1 MQADR
6 GDNYALPYVRSTVYS
21 SSYRKDAKTSPAS
34 RHAPGGHKLPSSSPP
49 NTAASAPRR
58 AITSASCFGWGGSA
72 GTGCYAPAPAALGW
86 MLTLPTFSFY
96 AAWTLL
102 LGLFACAYVQGA
114 EFASTKETAT
124 VFGCVIGLAAF
135 FSWLAVE
142 DDDEDDE
149 DDEDENSVGDGAT
162 AKQKA
167 S

>member
-1 MQADR
+1 MLQ
-6 GDNYALPYVRSTVYS
+6 STVLRS
-21 SSYRKDAKTSPAS
+21 SPRAALNGSIFASPS
-34 RHAPGGHKLPSSSPP
+34 RHH
-49 NTAASAPRR
+49 APRAHAR
-58 AITSASCFGWGGSA
+58 RWASGS
-72 GTGCYAPAPAALGW
+72 

-142 DDDEDDE
+142 DDDCEEDE
-149 DDEDENSVGDGAT
+149 EDEDESGTDNGVA

>member
-1 MQADR
+1 VWRPLDL
-6 GDNYALPYVRSTVYS
+6 ALRDVGIVKENSHQH
-21 SSYRKDAKTSPAS
+21 AS
-34 RHAPGGHKLPSSSPP
+34 RTPTQLLGFS
-49 NTAASAPRR
+49 
-58 AITSASCFGWGGSA
+58 GS
-72 GTGCYAPAPAALGW
+72 

-149 DDEDENSVGDGAT
+149 DDEDVGDERSVGDGAT

>member
-1 MQADR
+1 
-6 GDNYALPYVRSTVYS
+6 
-21 SSYRKDAKTSPAS
+21 
-34 RHAPGGHKLPSSSPP
+34 
-49 NTAASAPRR
+49 
-58 AITSASCFGWGGSA
+58 
-72 GTGCYAPAPAALGW
+72 

-102 LGLFACAYVQGA
+102 VGLFACAYVQGS

-142 DDDEDDE
+142 DDDYEEDE
-149 DDEDENSVGDGAT
+149 EDEDESGTDNGVA

-167 S
+167 G

>member
-1 MQADR
+1 M
-6 GDNYALPYVRSTVYS
+6 STVYWF
-21 SSYRKDAKTSPAS
+21 YRAVV
-34 RHAPGGHKLPSSSPP
+34 RCLSPP
-49 NTAASAPRR
+49 RATPTARTHEPGAS
-58 AITSASCFGWGGSA
+58 GS
-72 GTGCYAPAPAALGW
+72 

-149 DDEDENSVGDGAT
+149 DNEDDEDESSVGDGAT

>member
-1 MQADR
+1 
-6 GDNYALPYVRSTVYS
+6 
-21 SSYRKDAKTSPAS
+21 
-34 RHAPGGHKLPSSSPP
+34 
-49 NTAASAPRR
+49 
-58 AITSASCFGWGGSA
+58 
-72 GTGCYAPAPAALGW
+72 

-102 LGLFACAYVQGA
+102 VGLFACAYVQGA

-142 DDDEDDE
+142 DDDCEEDE
-149 DDEDENSVGDGAT
+149 EDEDESGTDNGVA